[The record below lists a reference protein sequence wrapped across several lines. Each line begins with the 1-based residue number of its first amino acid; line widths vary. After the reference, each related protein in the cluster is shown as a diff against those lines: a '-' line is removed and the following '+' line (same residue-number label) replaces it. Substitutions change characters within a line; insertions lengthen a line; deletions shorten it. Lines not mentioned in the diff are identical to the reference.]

1 MKPQAYN
8 ARKKLTENEA
18 PCLLCEE
25 QERHTDSN
33 TNKQSK
39 RSRKKQQK
47 QTKPNHKNNTRK
59 SQSEKRQKE
68 IIEKNKKK

>member
-1 MKPQAYN
+1 MLQKNQQKIKPQASYARKKSEKMKPQAYN

-18 PCLLCEE
+18 SCLLCEE

-39 RSRKKQQK
+39 RSRKKQ
-47 QTKPNHKNNTRK
+47 
-59 SQSEKRQKE
+59 
-68 IIEKNKKK
+68 